1 MSVILKRG
9 AIAVVTITL
18 AALTSVVGYAADELP
33 PVLAI
38 GAQAPDFH
46 LPAVDGKSYRL
57 QDFAS
62 SKLLAVIFT
71 SIHCPTAQLYENRI
85 KQLVTDYKD
94 KGVAFVAI
102 QPNNPKAVHLSELG
116 YTDMGDSFAEM
127 KIRAQHRKF
136 NFPFLNDGDTQG
148 VARKYGPVATPHV
161 FIFDKD
167 RKLRYQGRV
176 DSSQRNAPD
185 KTEDARNALEALLAG
200 KPVPVENTPS
210 VGCSTKWAFKAVGS
224 QEEMNKIAERPVTL
238 DLATPEQI
246 KTLRANKGGK
256 LLLVNFW
263 ATWCGPCTDEFP
275 ELLKIY
281 EMYRRRPFEM
291 VTVAIQAPDEKE
303 SVLGFLQNQ
312 HAWGKNLVFSTTE
325 PYPGI
330 EAFGSGWSGAVPFT
344 ALIDA
349 TGKIVYKSQGEINP
363 LELKRA
369 ILANLP
375 DDNSYAG
382 QHAYWNSK

>member
-1 MSVILKRG
+1 MSVILKRA
-9 AIAVVTITL
+9 AIALVAITL
-18 AALTSVVGYAADELP
+18 AAFTAGTVFAADQLP

-46 LPAVDGKSYRL
+46 LPGVDGKSYRL

-71 SIHCPTAQLYENRI
+71 CVHCPTAQLYDGRI
-85 KQLVTDYKD
+85 KQLVADYTD

-102 QPNNPKAVHLSELG
+102 QPNNPKAVRVNELG
-116 YTDMGDSFAEM
+116 YSDMGDTLAEM
-127 KIRAQHRKF
+127 KIRAEYRKF
-136 NFPFLNDGDTQG
+136 NLPYLYDGDTQG
-148 VARKYGPVATPHV
+148 VSKKYGPVATPHV
-161 FIFDKD
+161 FLFDQE

-185 KTEDARNALEALLAG
+185 KTEDARNAIAALLAG

-210 VGCSTKWAFKAVGS
+210 VGCSIKWASKIS
-224 QEEMNKIAERPVTL
+224 STEEERVKIAERPVTL

-246 KTLRANKGGK
+246 KALRANKGGK

-275 ELLKIY
+275 ELLK
-281 EMYRRRPFEM
+281 MYQMYGARPFEL

-303 SVLGFLQNQ
+303 GVLAFLQNQ
-312 HAWGKNLVFSTTE
+312 HAWGKNLIFSTTE

-330 EAFGSGWSGAVPFT
+330 EAFGSGWGGAVPFT
-344 ALIDA
+344 ALID
-349 TGKIVYKSQGEINP
+349 TEGKLVYKVQGEIDP

-375 DDNSYAG
+375 DDHGYIG

>member
-1 MSVILKRG
+1 MSVILKRA
-9 AIAVVTITL
+9 AIALVTITL
-18 AALTSVVGYAADELP
+18 AALTSGVGFAADELP

-46 LPAVDGKSYRL
+46 LPGVDGKPYRL

-71 SIHCPTAQLYENRI
+71 CVHCPTAQLYESRI

-116 YTDMGDSFAEM
+116 YTDMNDSLAEM

-136 NFPFLNDGDTQG
+136 NFPFLYDGDTQS
-148 VARKYGPVATPHV
+148 VARKYGPVATPH
-161 FIFDKD
+161 IFLFGQD

-176 DSSQRNAPD
+176 DTSQRNAPD
-185 KTEDARNALEALLAG
+185 KTEDARNAIEALLAG

-246 KTLRANKGGK
+246 KTLRANKSGK

-275 ELLKIY
+275 NY
-281 EMYRRRPFEM
+281 
-291 VTVAIQAPDEKE
+291 
-303 SVLGFLQNQ
+303 
-312 HAWGKNLVFSTTE
+312 
-325 PYPGI
+325 
-330 EAFGSGWSGAVPFT
+330 
-344 ALIDA
+344 
-349 TGKIVYKSQGEINP
+349 
-363 LELKRA
+363 
-369 ILANLP
+369 
-375 DDNSYAG
+375 
-382 QHAYWNSK
+382 